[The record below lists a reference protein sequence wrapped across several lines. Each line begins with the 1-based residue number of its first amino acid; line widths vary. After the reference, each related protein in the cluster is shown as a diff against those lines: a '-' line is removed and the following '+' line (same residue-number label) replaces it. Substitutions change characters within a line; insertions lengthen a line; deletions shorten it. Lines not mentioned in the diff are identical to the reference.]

1 MQNPSDPFAF
11 IRNQWSG
18 LGAGFQFPSQ
28 GLAPTNLEELD
39 RRIADLK
46 TVEQWLS
53 LNLSILKTT
62 IQGLEVQRGTLAA
75 VQSFQEAM
83 GQFQMPSSGPPDSPS
98 SEGPATQS
106 LGPEAEQ
113 ARRHAAAWWEAMQ
126 GQFQQLVQQAQSV
139 TQATAQAADATVRAG
154 QKLAARATE
163 APPAAQPPRAAA
175 ADRARRRSTPK
186 SPRARKD

>member
-1 MQNPSDPFAF
+1 MQSPSDPFAF
-11 IRNQWSG
+11 LRSQWSG
-18 LGAGFQFPSQ
+18 LGTGFQFPNPV
-28 GLAPTNLEELD
+28 LAPVSLEELD
-39 RRIADLK
+39 RRIADLRI
-46 TVEQWLS
+46 VEQWLG
-53 LNLSILKTT
+53 LNLNLLKTT
-62 IQGLEVQRGTLAA
+62 LQGLEIQRGTLVA

-98 SEGPATQS
+98 SKGPATQN

-154 QKLAARATE
+154 QKLAAGATE
-163 APPAAQPPRAAA
+163 TPPAAQPPRAAA
-175 ADRARRRSTPK
+175 AGRAKRRSTPR
-186 SPRARKD
+186 SPRAQSD